1 MKSFDRAE
9 ILGTVRDRA
18 ASDPA
23 FRSQLLS
30 DPSAAMSDLL
40 GTPVPDAVSITV
52 HEESLTDIHLVIP
65 ALSNLSQEDLELVAG
80 GTNWRSKDWQAWAN
94 NPV

>member
-18 ASDPA
+18 DSDPA

-30 DPSAAMSDLL
+30 NPVAVMSDLL
-40 GTPVPDAVSITV
+40 GMPLPTGVRISV
-52 HEESLTDIHLVIP
+52 HEESPTDIHLVIP
-65 ALSNLSQEDLELVAG
+65 AVSNLDDVDLELVAG
-80 GTNWRSKDWQAWAN
+80 GTDWNVNGFCGCCAI
-94 NPV
+94 

>member
-23 FRSQLLS
+23 FRSQLLE
-30 DPSAAMSDLL
+30 DPAAVMSDLL
-40 GTPVPDAVSITV
+40 GMPMPTGVRISV
-52 HEESLTDIHLVIP
+52 HEESPTDIHLVIP
-65 ALSNLSQEDLELVAG
+65 AVSNLDDADLELVAG
-80 GTNWRSKDWQAWAN
+80 GDW
-94 NPV
+94 VSDHTSCSCGD